1 MHTHFPFWIIQA
13 GWGHGANGSGCHLN
27 VLFNQLDT
35 LIAPG
40 VASARCPFVYWNI
53 MMKWGTLFGELF
65 YIDREVVSDDS
76 VNIYV
81 REVRIGNET
90 LVTQVTV
97 GVLAPNPFGTIV
109 YVLTRDIRVRY

>member
-1 MHTHFPFWIIQA
+1 
-13 GWGHGANGSGCHLN
+13 
-27 VLFNQLDT
+27 
-35 LIAPG
+35 
-40 VASARCPFVYWNI
+40 